1 MALAAALVGC
11 YEARLMSDTS
21 KTETRRKRRHA
32 NFGKKRKKAL
42 AKNGTT
48 PKFPIHPDGKKKD

>member
-1 MALAAALVGC
+1 MGC